1 MNIWLLQEEL
11 LDQYFNHE
19 THKQQCPKYVL
30 LLFLVLKDVDPSSP
44 ITKALPVYFS
54 IQKKE
59 KPLNSL

>member
-44 ITKALPVYFS
+44 IHESFASVLFHPE
-54 IQKKE
+54 KE